1 MKAKREFLGVSWD
14 TSDLIS
20 CKQAVEI
27 LTRIGVGEEELLTLD
42 FGGLD
47 VSEVVEE
54 IDQSAFC

>member
-1 MKAKREFLGVSWD
+1 MKKKQECKGVSWD

-27 LTRIGVGEEELLTLD
+27 LTRMGVVEEELLTLD

-47 VSEVVEE
+47 VPEVLEE
-54 IDQSAFC
+54 LEEKK

>member
-1 MKAKREFLGVSWD
+1 METKQKFKGVSWD

-27 LTRIGVGEEELLTLD
+27 LTRMGVGEEELLSLD

-47 VSEVVEE
+47 VSEVLEE
-54 IDQSAFC
+54 LI